1 MHANQSQH
9 QTTKSGTSSTPSPK
23 NTALA
28 TPTIRLNDE
37 HAGATL
43 VPPWL
48 LFSLGGLE
56 VIWGIGMNCVQVY
69 TSVSAFF
76 AILQGETMNSLLQR
90 HETPI
95 ETITSAVR
103 LAPIHSLI
111 AMVISVSIQIA
122 VLMVSQRISAVWQRM
137 REHAGTRGAAI
148 EVISLYWLLGTSV
161 RKKPLGEL
169 ERLS

>member
-76 AILQGETMNSLLQR
+76 AILQGET
-90 HETPI
+90 
-95 ETITSAVR
+95 ITSAVR
-103 LAPIHSLI
+103 LVPIHSLI
-111 AMVISVSIQIA
+111 ALVISVSIQIA

-137 REHAGTRGAAI
+137 REHAGMRGAAI
-148 EVISLYWLLGTSV
+148 EV
-161 RKKPLGEL
+161 K
-169 ERLS
+169 